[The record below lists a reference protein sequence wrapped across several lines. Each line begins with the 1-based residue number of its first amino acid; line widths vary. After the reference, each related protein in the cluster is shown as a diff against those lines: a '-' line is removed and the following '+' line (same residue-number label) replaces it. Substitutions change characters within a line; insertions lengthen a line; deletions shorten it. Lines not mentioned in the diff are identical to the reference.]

1 MHYDSAGEAC
11 HRLDVGKDPDI
22 RKGAEIMACFLI
34 VFLLFSNAGH
44 VGLARVRVDE
54 TWHELPVRKVNLAS
68 RADRCPL
75 VQAMFSMRCKNAKAF
90 ATMTV
95 QRACSNATLSIM
107 PVCGLPL
114 LSTAPR
120 HLCTL
125 ANRPAPSPTCQPA
138 LATAILMH
146 PRRRTKESLCSHGT
160 CGITD
165 NEPCR
170 CQRRVRC
177 HRRMPCLE
185 GG

>member
-1 MHYDSAGEAC
+1 MHYESMILRARHATDWMWGRIQTSGRALRSWTC
-11 HRLDVGKDPDI
+11 TRPRRRD
-22 RKGAEIMACFLI
+22 
-34 VFLLFSNAGH
+34 
-44 VGLARVRVDE
+44 LARI
-54 TWHELPVRKVNLAS
+54 
-68 RADRCPL
+68 
-75 VQAMFSMRCKNAKAF
+75 AMFSMRCKNAKAF

-120 HLCTL
+120 HLCML

-138 LATAILMH
+138 LATAILTH